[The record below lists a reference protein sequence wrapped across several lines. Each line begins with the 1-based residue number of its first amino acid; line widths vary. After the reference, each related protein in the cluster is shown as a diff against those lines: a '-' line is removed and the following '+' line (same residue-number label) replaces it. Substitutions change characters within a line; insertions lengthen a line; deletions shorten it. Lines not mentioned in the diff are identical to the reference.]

1 MKVKPD
7 LARELKLVS
16 TGHRFIAGIDEAGRG
31 ALAGP
36 VVAAAVVLPLDRFD
50 LARALSEVRD
60 SKQLTPAARQRCSED
75 VQKIALSVGVGE
87 ASAKEVDDLG
97 LLPATQAAMQRA
109 VQALDPQPSCLLID
123 HMRIPELDIAQE
135 PVTRGDQSVLSI
147 AAASVVAKV
156 WRDRLMAE
164 LAKRYDGYGFERH
177 KGYGTERHRQA
188 LARLGPCAEHRHSYA
203 PVQRALLTV

>member
-60 SKQLTPAARQRCSED
+60 SKQLTPAARQRCSEK
-75 VQKIALSVGVGE
+75 VQEIALSVGTGE

-97 LLPATQAAMQRA
+97 LLPATRAAMQRA
-109 VQALDPQPSCLLID
+109 VEALDPQPSCLLID

-164 LAKRYDGYGFERH
+164 LAERYDGYGFERH

-203 PVQRALLTV
+203 PVQRAVSP